1 MENVNLLTRNINCST
16 LDENQFVLMM
26 FSDLLEAQEVF
37 NETYS
42 IKSIKRCIEN
52 YNKDY
57 SRLISRAKAFAEKKW
72 KTEKRQ
78 NQYINEVIN
87 NEKDRETTMS
97 LNLNKLSF
105 FDFDVF
111 PGHMGISYD
120 CILDYKDLTFDK
132 LHRCFNYI
140 KNSDYFKYAKG
151 WRLVYY
157 PGSRSQIELILDD
170 DYQKKADDA
179 EKALT
184 RAVEKFY
191 EGTNYWGD

>member
-1 MENVNLLTRNINCST
+1 MEKVNLLTRNINCST
-16 LDENQFVLMM
+16 LNENQFVQMM
-26 FSDLLEAQEVF
+26 FSDMLEAQENF
-37 NETYS
+37 QDMYS
-42 IKSIKRCIEN
+42 KTFVINRIKIYKSR
-52 YNKDY
+52 YNAIVNNARK
-57 SRLISRAKAFAEKKW
+57 FAEKKW
-72 KTEKRQ
+72 KTEKRR
-78 NQYINEVIN
+78 NQYITESIN
-87 NEKDRETTMS
+87 KSKDDIMKINYYS
-97 LNLNKLSF
+97 DSLSF

-140 KNSDYFKYAKG
+140 KDSDYFKHAKG